1 MFIIN
6 SLLVYYQFI
15 ISIYK
20 IMTHANF
27 TKEQQRELYRCV
39 RGGFRLSVNQIKKL
53 CQRESPY
60 IIKII
65 KRHLDIRTCS
75 NKLNDYA
82 IEAYCAID
90 TYDYRE
96 VIKSV
101 EFKNYMRAY
110 ERFEA
115 MRLFE
120 RFEAMRVLV

>member
-1 MFIIN
+1 
-6 SLLVYYQFI
+6 
-15 ISIYK
+15 
-20 IMTHANF
+20 MTHANF

-53 CQRESPY
+53 CRRGSPY